1 MQTMIVYFVGCV
13 IGFIVHRIFQTE
25 SMWMNV
31 AQFSI
36 FFAFMYTF
44 IGRFMPSVR
53 NSLIKMV
60 PSSIPNPKMIVNVTG
75 WLEFVIAISVFIPKV
90 NFVFSVI
97 GIILCFVL
105 FPGYM
110 KAHAKNITIGGKVPM
125 NIYLRAL
132 LQILFI
138 VSFIIIFKHA

>member
-1 MQTMIVYFVGCV
+1 MQTMIVYFVGCF

-36 FFAFMYTF
+36 FLAFMYTF
-44 IGRFMPSVR
+44 IGRFMPSIR

-60 PSSIPNPKMIVNVTG
+60 PSSVPNPKMIVYVTG
-75 WLEFVIAISVFIPKV
+75 WLEFVIAISVFIPKL
-90 NFVFSVI
+90 NMVFSVI

-105 FPGYM
+105 FPGNI
-110 KAHAKNITIGGKVPM
+110 KAHAKNISLGDKAPT
-125 NIYLRAL
+125 NIYLRAF